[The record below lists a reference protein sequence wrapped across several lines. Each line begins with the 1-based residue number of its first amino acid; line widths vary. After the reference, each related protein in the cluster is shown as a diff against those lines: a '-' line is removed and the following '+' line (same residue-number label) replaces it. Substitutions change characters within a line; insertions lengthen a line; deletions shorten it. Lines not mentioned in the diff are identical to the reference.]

1 MLFSLF
7 EIARPANHPTGG
19 RLGQAHHPGIRR
31 LTYRLDQAAW
41 THFSLSLTSPSGL
54 KYITNVV
61 KLGDSSHP
69 NPLFFFPWGEDKL
82 TPILLSVMMP
92 LHHKTA

>member
-7 EIARPANHPTGG
+7 EIARSANHPTGG
-19 RLGQAHHPGIRR
+19 RLGPAHHPGIRR

-61 KLGDSSHP
+61 QQGDSSGGAGIRRVTEKGNTYP
-69 NPLFFFPWGEDKL
+69 SSF
-82 TPILLSVMMP
+82 
-92 LHHKTA
+92 